1 MELSTLVHSQT
12 RISLPPPKLSNITP
26 PASPFDT
33 TKISSN
39 MYKPQLQSVPAPSH
53 GPVQQYSLYQPM
65 KTLQSPQQQQQ
76 QQQPQRI
83 STPSSSSS
91 IKLPSIKDILNSSV
105 FNGPTEIA
113 QPVPVQ
119 PVHVQ
124 SVQNAHSYRS
134 NSSPQLST
142 PIPSR
147 SHSATSMS
155 SQSSTTYYQPQQP
168 QHYSHHHNHHI
179 HYPQQ
184 PPQPQQSQQ
193 LAHPVPQKMYSVP
206 DAEFK
211 GPQSAPSFEHRSSF
225 PSYLL
230 NSNQQQQQQAQ
241 QQEYKYVTR
250 SNPQPQPQPQPQQQ
264 QPSEI
269 QQSQQQLPQSPMSDA
284 GSITSSH
291 YISPIHQQQQQ
302 QQNSG
307 NNYKSIIMVPNE
319 KTQSSSINNKK
330 KRANLPKQT
339 TVVLLSW
346 LNEHLDHPYP
356 NSKEKVELMYQ
367 TGLSSQQLSNWFI
380 NARRRKI
387 NLLREIRSNT
397 TEAN

>member
-12 RISLPPPKLSNITP
+12 RISLPPPKLLNITP

-39 MYKPQLQSVPAPSH
+39 MYKPQLQSVPIKVVPAPPH
-53 GPVQQYSLYQPM
+53 APVQQYSLYQPM
-65 KTLQSPQQQQQ
+65 KTLQSPQ
-76 QQQPQRI
+76 PQRV
-83 STPSSSSS
+83 STPSSSSSSS

-119 PVHVQ
+119 PVQVQ
-124 SVQNAHSYRS
+124 SVKNLHSYRS

-155 SQSSTTYYQPQQP
+155 SQGSNTYYQPQQS
-168 QHYSHHHNHHI
+168 QHYSHHHSHLI
-179 HYPQQ
+179 HNPQ
-184 PPQPQQSQQ
+184 QPQQSQQ
-193 LAHPVPQKMYSVP
+193 LAHPVPQRMYSEP
-206 DAEFK
+206 EAEFK

-230 NSNQQQQQQAQ
+230 NISQQQQQQAQ

-250 SNPQPQPQPQPQQQ
+250 SNPQPQPQQQQ

-291 YISPIHQQQQQ
+291 YISPIHQQQ
-302 QQNSG
+302 NTG
-307 NNYKSIIMVPNE
+307 NNSYKSIIMVSNE
-319 KTQSSSINNKK
+319 KNQSSLINNKK